1 MKRMSGWI
9 ALLLCLALF
18 AACGG
23 PAQSGEQGK
32 GMPVQEQEAEVS
44 ASDLPPEQANA
55 PEDDEFSDPALAYET
70 YLYYLQ
76 DQRERILGYNWQK
89 GFGYDEEYEEF
100 GYRPG
105 TVNVALADVWGS
117 PTPELLYLCAEEPLE
132 GFPPY
137 MAELHVLAYD
147 ADALIELYSFNELD
161 AQAGGGMVYRIFT
174 VPDQSG
180 LWLYTH
186 WFSEVN
192 DEEYRHLVEDGNALT
207 VAEDFTHTQH
217 YDYET
222 DLWSLTCTIDGEEV
236 TEEEYRAAL
245 PAKAFQARGLLLRNL
260 DYDEYGMNLPT
271 VYPTNGAGMTV
282 DEAIDYLRALLG
294 QDVGENA
301 EDFFGQVP
309 DMVFASGAGGW
320 STDLQFH
327 ADGSVELSFHDSD
340 MGDTGEGYPHG
351 TVYVCSC
358 VLHLGELER
367 LDDYR
372 WTARVVE
379 RNMDGPEPGEEWIR
393 DDVRYIQSEPYGLEE
408 ADRVYFYLPGTP
420 TTELP
425 REFLRWIAMP
435 RAWNMDE
442 IPQLLP
448 CWGLYSVNDETG
460 FSGE

>member
-18 AACGG
+18 AACG
-23 PAQSGEQGK
+23 A
-32 GMPVQEQEAEVS
+32 PVQTGDQGRGTPSAEAEVS
-44 ASDLPPEQANA
+44 GSDLSSDQANV
-55 PEDDEFSDPALAYET
+55 PEDDEFADPALAYET

-89 GFGYDEEYEEF
+89 GFGYDEEYENF
-100 GYRPG
+100 SYRPG
-105 TVNVALADVWGS
+105 TVNVAFADVWGS

-132 GFPPY
+132 DFPPY
-137 MAELHVLAYD
+137 MAQLHVMAYD

-174 VPDQSG
+174 VPNQSG
-180 LWLYTH
+180 LWLYTN
-186 WFSEVN
+186 WLSEAN
-192 DEEYRHLVEDGNALT
+192 DEEYRHLVEDGMALSE
-207 VAEDFTHTQH
+207 AEDFCRVQH
-217 YDYET
+217 YDES
-222 DLWSLTCTIDGEEV
+222 DLWSLTCTVDDEEV
-236 TEEEYRAAL
+236 TEEEYLAAI
-245 PAKAFQARGLLLRNL
+245 PPKAFQARGLLLRNL
-260 DYDEYGMNLPT
+260 DYQEYGMSLPS

-294 QDVGENA
+294 EKECVDA

-309 DMVFASGAGGW
+309 DMFFASGAGGW
-320 STDLQFH
+320 STDLQFN
-327 ADGSVELSFHDSD
+327 ADGSVKLSFHDSD
-340 MGDTGEGYPHG
+340 MGSTGEGYPHG

-372 WTARVVE
+372 WTARIVE

-393 DDVRYIQSEPYGLEE
+393 SDVRYIQSDPYGLEE
-408 ADRVYFYLPGTP
+408 ADRVYFFLPGTP
-420 TTELP
+420 TSELP
-425 REFLRWIAMP
+425 KEFLRWIAMP
-435 RAWNMDE
+435 RAWDMDE
-442 IPQLLP
+442 IPLLLP